1 MVQISAADSYGKG
14 ATVSGKRVKESHV
27 PGLGLAI
34 CRIVTCNVQVNI
46 VSVHQIVTV
55 TPEIE
60 TSPSLHAHDALVV
73 ALRTPM

>member
-27 PGLGLAI
+27 PGLI
-34 CRIVTCNVQVNI
+34 CRIVTCNVPVNI

-73 ALRTPM
+73 ALRTPMYL

>member
-27 PGLGLAI
+27 PGLAI

-55 TPEIE
+55 TPDIE

-73 ALRTPM
+73 ALRTPMYL

>member
-27 PGLGLAI
+27 PA
-34 CRIVTCNVQVNI
+34 CRIVTCNVPVNI

-73 ALRTPM
+73 ALRTPMYL

>member
-27 PGLGLAI
+27 PLAI
-34 CRIVTCNVQVNI
+34 CRIVTCNVPVNI

-73 ALRTPM
+73 ALRTPMYL